1 MDVAT
6 ADYPFKKGQS
16 NLAEDRI
23 KYTYYEISH
32 NLGLQGSFG
41 VDWGYRTKPQHMNN
55 TLTC

>member
-55 TLTC
+55 TTH